1 MIVNTSHIK
10 SKTNLF
16 PQQAII
22 TDQELG
28 SFMAK
33 LNILKAINPKKSLS
47 NDKEIVFISIFQ
59 AEADLKER
67 QHIMHSSALR
77 KLKMHFHLLNTHT
90 KEGKYHSRAK
100 LPTILNI
107 NPIK

>member
-1 MIVNTSHIK
+1 MVR
-10 SKTNLF
+10 
-16 PQQAII
+16 
-22 TDQELG
+22 
-28 SFMAK
+28 

-47 NDKEIVFISIFQ
+47 NGKEIVFISIYP
-59 AEADLKER
+59 AEADLKEP

-90 KEGKYHSRAK
+90 NEGKFHLRAK
-100 LPTILNI
+100 LPTIQNT